1 MIETG
6 VCGGYEE
13 GERGQTRSA
22 TGGCAVHAW
31 LVSAVLDEIIR
42 SSTSSKTTQGDVA
55 SGYSK
60 TCRDNEIVC

>member
-22 TGGCAVHAW
+22 TGGCAAHAW
-31 LVSAVLDEIIR
+31 LMTAVLNEIINN
-42 SSTSSKTTQGDVA
+42 STSSNDL
-55 SGYSK
+55 SG
-60 TCRDNEIVC
+60 